1 MSSTHP
7 NLLKDNILIVD
18 DDLSAR
24 QTLSA
29 LMEREGYEV
38 RCAPSGQTAL
48 MFAQEEAPDLILLDI
63 RLPDVDGFQ
72 VCQRLKENRR
82 TCETPVIF
90 ISALEEMK
98 DKIKGFVAGGVDY
111 ITKPFQ
117 VEEILARVETH
128 LALGRLRK
136 KIEGQNAQLEQEIV
150 RSKQAEEKIKKAAEE
165 WEATFNSISDPVS
178 IHDKEFRIIKANK
191 AFADALG
198 MKPGEVLGKRCY
210 EIIHGTEEPWPNC
223 PHQHA
228 LACGK
233 AVTEEFLEPRL
244 GKYLQVSA
252 SPIWNDKNEV
262 IGSIHIAQDVSER
275 KRAEGALRRSEQR
288 FRNLVET
295 TSDWVWEVDENG
307 VYTYVSPRIYELLG
321 YQPEE
326 VLGKTP
332 FDLMPP
338 NESERVASIFGP
350 IRTQRAP
357 FRDLENTNQHRD
369 GRLVVLETNG
379 VPFFDTDGRFLGYR
393 GIDRDI
399 TERKRAEEALQR
411 AHDELEERVKERT
424 AELVRTNLWLTKE
437 IEERKRAEETLRKRD
452 ESLAEAQR
460 IAHLGSYAWD
470 PVADEIKGSEEAY
483 RIFGIPT
490 EVSSITF
497 NEFLELVHPDDRD
510 SVNET
515 ARRSLADPGLP
526 IATEYRIIRPDGLE
540 RFIYHRGEVTVAEHG
555 KPVRI
560 LGTVNDITDYK
571 RAEQALRASEAQ
583 LRLMADSL
591 PVLIA
596 YVDREQ
602 RYQFN
607 NLAYA
612 RWFGLPQDSLKG
624 VSIRKVLGDHAYEG
638 IRGYVE
644 KALAG
649 QEVQFETELPAP
661 GDPGRYVV
669 AHYVPN
675 IDRKSR
681 VLGFYALVQDVT
693 ERRQIDLEIQRHRE
707 QLAHV
712 SRVATLGELTAS
724 LAHELHQPLAAIM
737 SNAQAALRFLAQEDP
752 DLDEVRNIL
761 VDIVQD
767 DRRASEVIQRLRQF
781 LRRDKAEL
789 TPLDLNGLIQ
799 EVMTLLTREAFLRGV
814 TIDVELDAHLP
825 PVVGDRIQLQQ
836 VVLNLVLNAADA
848 MAELEPQ
855 SRKVIVQTARGDDG
869 EARVAVRDFG
879 TGLDEQNLHCI
890 FDPFYTTKPEG
901 LGMGL
906 AICRSIVDAHGG
918 RLRASNNPD
927 GGATFIFTIPVS
939 RGGEA

>member
-1 MSSTHP
+1 MP
-7 NLLKDNILIVD
+7 RD
-18 DDLSAR
+18 
-24 QTLSA
+24 
-29 LMEREGYEV
+29 EG
-38 RCAPSGQTAL
+38 
-48 MFAQEEAPDLILLDI
+48 
-63 RLPDVDGFQ
+63 
-72 VCQRLKENRR
+72 
-82 TCETPVIF
+82 
-90 ISALEEMK
+90 
-98 DKIKGFVAGGVDY
+98 
-111 ITKPFQ
+111 
-117 VEEILARVETH
+117 
-128 LALGRLRK
+128 
-136 KIEGQNAQLEQEIV
+136 
-150 RSKQAEEKIKKAAEE
+150 
-165 WEATFNSISDPVS
+165 
-178 IHDKEFRIIKANK
+178 
-191 AFADALG
+191 
-198 MKPGEVLGKRCY
+198 
-210 EIIHGTEEPWPNC
+210 
-223 PHQHA
+223 
-228 LACGK
+228 
-233 AVTEEFLEPRL
+233 
-244 GKYLQVSA
+244 
-252 SPIWNDKNEV
+252 
-262 IGSIHIAQDVSER
+262 
-275 KRAEGALRRSEQR
+275 
-288 FRNLVET
+288 
-295 TSDWVWEVDENG
+295 
-307 VYTYVSPRIYELLG
+307 
-321 YQPEE
+321 
-326 VLGKTP
+326 
-332 FDLMPP
+332 
-338 NESERVASIFGP
+338 ERVASIFAP
-350 IRTQRAP
+350 IMAQRKP
-357 FRDLENTNQHRD
+357 FTGLANINQHRD

-399 TERKRAEEALQR
+399 TERKRVEEALR
-411 AHDELEERVKERT
+411 KAHDELEERVKERT
-424 AELVRTNLWLTKE
+424 ADLVRTNLWLTKE
-437 IEERKRAEETLRKRD
+437 IEERKRAEEALRKRD
-452 ESLAEAQR
+452 ETLAEAQR
-460 IAHLGSYAWD
+460 IAHLGSYEWD
-470 PVADEIKGSEEAY
+470 PVADEIKGSEEAH
-483 RIFGIPT
+483 RIFGIRR

-515 ARRSLADPGLP
+515 ARRSLADPGVP
-526 IATEYRIIRPDGLE
+526 IAIEYRIIRPGGLE
-540 RFIYHRGEVTVAEHG
+540 HFIYHRGEVTVAEHG
-555 KPVRI
+555 KPVRV

-571 RAEQALRASEAQ
+571 RAEEALRASEAQ

-612 RWFGLPQDSLKG
+612 RWFGIPQDSLKG
-624 VSIRKVLGDHAYEG
+624 VSMRKVLGDHAYEG

-649 QEVQFETELPAP
+649 QDVQFETGLPTP

-675 IDRKSR
+675 VDRKGR

-712 SRVATLGELTAS
+712 SRVTTLGELTAS

-752 DLDEVRNIL
+752 DLDELRNIL

-781 LRRDKAEL
+781 LRRDKPEL
-789 TPLDLNGLIQ
+789 TPLELNGLIQ
-799 EVMTLLTREAFLRGV
+799 EVMTLLKREAFLRGV

-855 SRKVIVQTARGDDG
+855 SRKVIVQTTRGDDG
-869 EARVAVRDFG
+869 EARVVVRDFG

-890 FDPFYTTKPEG
+890 FEPFYTTKPEG

-918 RLRASNNPD
+918 RLRGSNNPD